1 MTQLNLDNIGGFVLP
16 PSNLIGAMTD
26 KRGHQVHTR
35 SYTEE
40 GIDAFENFYNIHEF
54 HDVT

>member
-1 MTQLNLDNIGGFVLP
+1 MTHLQLNLDNIGGFVLP

-26 KRGHQVHTR
+26 KRGHQR